1 MNHRSTIVGA
11 AVAIVVLQRI
21 GAAQA
26 PLDPRL
32 QAAVTLAQSGRT
44 DSARAV
50 VRRLLATLS
59 PQDTIY
65 PEALYVQGGMLAAD
79 PHSAAT
85 SLQRVVV
92 EYSRSP
98 WADDALLR
106 LSQLYEA
113 QNDPASAIQSVERLR
128 RDYPDSPLLA
138 RAAFVGARSA
148 FDLRD
153 EARGCSYIRDALA
166 GAGDDIEFKNQVAF
180 YSERCQTSNTPV
192 ATTSASVDTQ
202 ARRRASGGVGGA
214 GGAGGGGGG
223 GHFAV
228 QVLMGKSA
236 REIDDML
243 NRLKTLGYAA
253 HVVRDSSGYMKVRV
267 GPYATRDAA
276 QRAQGQLKT
285 RFGGQPFLVEEP

>member
-1 MNHRSTIVGA
+1 VNHRCAVVAT
-11 AVAIVVLQRI
+11 AVAVAGLRVA
-21 GAAQA
+21 AAQA
-26 PLDPRL
+26 PLDSRL

-65 PEALYVQGGMLAAD
+65 PEALYVQGGMLASD
-79 PHSAAT
+79 PRSAAT
-85 SLQRVVV
+85 SLQRVII
-92 EYSRSP
+92 EYGRSS

-128 RDYPDSPLLA
+128 RDYPDSPLLP

-153 EARGCSYIRDALA
+153 EGRGCSYVRDALA
-166 GAGDDIEFKNQVAF
+166 GAGDDIEFRNQVGF
-180 YSERCQTSNTPV
+180 YSERCQASSTTVAATST
-192 ATTSASVDTQ
+192 SVDTQ
-202 ARRRASGGVGGA
+202 ARRAA
-214 GGAGGGGGG
+214 GR
-223 GHFAV
+223 FAV

-236 REIDDML
+236 PQIDDML

>member
-1 MNHRSTIVGA
+1 VSRRGTLLTATIAIAA
-11 AVAIVVLQRI
+11 AVRGV
-21 GAAQA
+21 AAQA

-32 QAAVTLAQSGRT
+32 QAAVTLAQSGHA

-50 VRRLLATLS
+50 VRRLLASLS
-59 PQDTIY
+59 PQDSIY
-65 PEALYVQGGMLAAD
+65 SEALYVQGGMLASD
-79 PHSAAT
+79 PQSAAT

-92 EYSRSP
+92 EYGRSA

-138 RAAFVGARSA
+138 RAEFVGARSA

-153 EARGCSYIRDALA
+153 ESRGCAYVRDALA
-166 GAGDDIEFKNQVAF
+166 GAGDDIEFKNQVSF
-180 YSERCQTSNTPV
+180 YSERCQAGV
-192 ATTSASVDTQ
+192 ASTAATSADTQ
-202 ARRRASGGVGGA
+202 PRRGA
-214 GGAGGGGGG
+214 TRYS
-223 GHFAV
+223 V
-228 QVLMGKSA
+228 QVLSGKSA
-236 REIDDML
+236 PQIDDML
-243 NRLKTLGYAA
+243 SRLKALGYAA
-253 HVVRDSSGYMKVRV
+253 HVARDSTGYLKVRV

-276 QRAQGQLKT
+276 QRAQGQLKA

>member
-1 MNHRSTIVGA
+1 MNLRCVVAAALAVA
-11 AVAIVVLQRI
+11 AVRQAT
-21 GAAQA
+21 AQA
-26 PLDPRL
+26 LDPRL

-50 VRRLLATLS
+50 VRRLLASLT
-59 PQDTIY
+59 PQDTVY
-65 PEALYVQGGMLAAD
+65 PEVLYVQGGMLTSD
-79 PHSAAT
+79 PQAAAT

-92 EYSRSP
+92 EYGRSS

-128 RDYPDSPLLA
+128 RDYPDSPLLP

-153 EARGCSYIRDALA
+153 ESRGCSYIRDALA
-166 GAGDDIEFKNQVAF
+166 GAGDDVEFKNQANF
-180 YSERCQTSNTPV
+180 YAERCP
-192 ATTSASVDTQ
+192 TTSTAVAATSTSLDTQ
-202 ARRRASGGVGGA
+202 PGRAA
-214 GGAGGGGGG
+214 GR
-223 GHFAV
+223 FAV

-236 REIDDML
+236 PQIDDML
-243 NRLKTLGYAA
+243 NRLKTMGYAA
-253 HVVRDSSGYMKVRV
+253 HVVRDSSGYMKIRV
-267 GPYATRDAA
+267 GPYTTRDAA

>member
-1 MNHRSTIVGA
+1 MNQRCAIVA
-11 AVAIVVLQRI
+11 AVAIAALHQVA
-21 GAAQA
+21 AAQA
-26 PLDPRL
+26 LDARL

-50 VRRLLATLS
+50 VRRLLASLS

-65 PEALYVQGGMLAAD
+65 PEALYVQGGMLASD
-79 PHSAAT
+79 PQAAAT

-92 EYSRSP
+92 EYGRSS

-113 QNDPASAIQSVERLR
+113 RNDPASAIQSVERLR
-128 RDYPDSPLLA
+128 RDYPDSPLLP

-153 EARGCSYIRDALA
+153 ETRGCSYIRDALA
-166 GAGDDIEFKNQVAF
+166 GAGDDIEFKNQVRF
-180 YSERCQTSNTPV
+180 YAERCQTSSTSV
-192 ATTSASVDTQ
+192 AATTTSIDTQ
-202 ARRRASGGVGGA
+202 SRRAAA
-214 GGAGGGGGG
+214 GR
-223 GHFAV
+223 FAV

-236 REIDDML
+236 PQIDDML
-243 NRLKTLGYAA
+243 NRLKTLGYTA

>member
-1 MNHRSTIVGA
+1 MSGRWRVVAGA
-11 AVAIVVLQRI
+11 VVIAAAHQHV
-21 GAAQA
+21 AAQTP

-32 QAAVTLAQSGRT
+32 QAAVTLAQSGRA

-59 PQDTIY
+59 AQDSIY
-65 PEALYVQGGMLAAD
+65 PEALYVQGGMLAGS
-79 PHSAAT
+79 PQSAAT

-92 EYSRSP
+92 EYGRSP

-106 LSQLYEA
+106 LAQLYEA
-113 QNDPASAIQSVERLR
+113 QNDPGSAIQSVERLR
-128 RDYPDSPLLA
+128 SDYPDSPLLP

-153 EARGCSYIRDALA
+153 EAKGCAYIRDALA
-166 GAGDDIEFKNQVAF
+166 GTGDDIEFKNQVAF
-180 YSERCQTSNTPV
+180 YSARCQ
-192 ATTSASVDTQ
+192 SASASAASTTTFVDTQ
-202 ARRRASGGVGGA
+202 PRHAA
-214 GGAGGGGGG
+214 GR
-223 GHFAV
+223 FAV

-236 REIDDML
+236 PQIDDML
-243 NRLKTLGYAA
+243 SRLKTLGFAA
-253 HVVRDSSGYMKVRV
+253 RVVRDSTGYMKVRV

-285 RFGGQPFLVEEP
+285 RFGGQPFVVEEP

>member
-1 MNHRSTIVGA
+1 VNRRCAVLAA
-11 AVAIVVLQRI
+11 AVAVAALPRVA
-21 GAAQA
+21 AAQA

-32 QAAVTLAQSGRT
+32 QTAVTLAQSGRT

-50 VRRLLATLS
+50 VRRLLASLS
-59 PQDTIY
+59 PQDSIY
-65 PEALYVQGGMLAAD
+65 PEALYVQGGMLASD
-79 PHSAAT
+79 PRSAAT

-92 EYSRSP
+92 EYGRSS

-128 RDYPDSPLLA
+128 RDYPDSPLLP

-153 EARGCSYIRDALA
+153 EGRGCSYIRDALA
-166 GAGDDIEFKNQVAF
+166 GAGDDIEFKNQVGF
-180 YSERCQTSNTPV
+180 YSERCQTSSTSV
-192 ATTSASVDTQ
+192 AATRTNVDTQ
-202 ARRRASGGVGGA
+202 TRRAA
-214 GGAGGGGGG
+214 GR
-223 GHFAV
+223 FAV

-236 REIDDML
+236 PQIDDML
-243 NRLKTLGYAA
+243 NRLKTMGYAA
-253 HVVRDSSGYMKVRV
+253 HVVRDSSGYMKLRV
-267 GPYATRDAA
+267 GPYPTRDAA

>member
-1 MNHRSTIVGA
+1 VNQRCAVLAA
-11 AVAIVVLQRI
+11 AVAVAALHRVA
-21 GAAQA
+21 AAQA

-32 QAAVTLAQSGRT
+32 QTAITLAQSGRT

-50 VRRLLATLS
+50 VRRLLASLS
-59 PQDTIY
+59 PQDSIY
-65 PEALYVQGGMLAAD
+65 PEALYVRGAMLASD
-79 PHSAAT
+79 PQSAAT

-92 EYSRSP
+92 EYGRSS

-128 RDYPDSPLLA
+128 RDYPDSPLLP

-153 EARGCSYIRDALA
+153 EGRGCSYIRDALA
-166 GAGDDIEFKNQVAF
+166 GAGDDIEFKNQVGF
-180 YSERCQTSNTPV
+180 YSERCQTSSTSV
-192 ATTSASVDTQ
+192 AATRTNVDTQ
-202 ARRRASGGVGGA
+202 TRRAA
-214 GGAGGGGGG
+214 GR
-223 GHFAV
+223 FAV

-236 REIDDML
+236 PQIDDML
-243 NRLKTLGYAA
+243 NRLKTMGYAA
-253 HVVRDSSGYMKVRV
+253 HVVRDSSGYMKLRV
-267 GPYATRDAA
+267 GPYPTRDAA

>member
-1 MNHRSTIVGA
+1 VNLRCTVV
-11 AVAIVVLQRI
+11 VAFVTI
-21 GAAQA
+21 GALHRNVAGQTA
-26 PLDPRL
+26 LDSRL

-59 PQDTIY
+59 PQDTVY
-65 PEALYVQGGMLAAD
+65 PEALYVQGAMLAAD
-79 PHSAAT
+79 PQSAAT
-85 SLQRVVV
+85 SLQRVIV
-92 EYSRSP
+92 EYSRSS

-113 QNDPASAIQSVERLR
+113 QNDPAAAIQSVERMR
-128 RDYPDSPLLA
+128 RDYPDSPLLP
-138 RAAFVGARSA
+138 RGAFVGARSA

-153 EARGCSYIRDALA
+153 ETRGCAYIRDALA

-180 YSERCQTSNTPV
+180 YSERCQASTAPV
-192 ATTSASVDTQ
+192 AATRTTVDTQ
-202 ARRRASGGVGGA
+202 TRHVA
-214 GGAGGGGGG
+214 GTAG
-223 GHFAV
+223 GHFAI
-228 QVLMGKSA
+228 QVLMGKTA

-243 NRLKTLGYAA
+243 SRLKTLGYAA

-276 QRAQGQLKT
+276 QRAQAQLKT

>member
-44 DSARAV
+44 DSARAT

-65 PEALYVQGGMLAAD
+65 PEALYVQGSMLAAD

-128 RDYPDSPLLA
+128 RDYPDSPLLP

-180 YSERCQTSNTPV
+180 YSERCQTSSTSV
-192 ATTSASVDTQ
+192 ATTRASVDTQ
-202 ARRRASGGVGGA
+202 ARRGSGGGR
-214 GGAGGGGGG
+214 
-223 GHFAV
+223 FAV

-236 REIDDML
+236 PQIDDMMS
-243 NRLKTLGYAA
+243 RLKSLGYAA

-276 QRAQGQLKT
+276 QRAQGQIKT

>member
-1 MNHRSTIVGA
+1 MNHRRTVVVA
-11 AVAIVVLQRI
+11 AAAIVALQRFV
-21 GAAQA
+21 AAQT

-44 DSARAV
+44 DSARAM

-65 PEALYVQGGMLAAD
+65 PEALYVQGSMLAAD

-128 RDYPDSPLLA
+128 RDYPDSPLLP

-180 YSERCQTSNTPV
+180 YSERCQTSSTSA

-202 ARRRASGGVGGA
+202 ARRGSGGGR
-214 GGAGGGGGG
+214 
-223 GHFAV
+223 FAV

-236 REIDDML
+236 PQIDDML
-243 NRLKTLGYAA
+243 SRLKSLGYAA

-276 QRAQGQLKT
+276 QRAQSQIKA

>member
-1 MNHRSTIVGA
+1 VNPRCAVLAA
-11 AVAIVVLQRI
+11 AVAVAALPRVA
-21 GAAQA
+21 AAQA
-26 PLDPRL
+26 PLDLRL
-32 QAAVTLAQSGRT
+32 QTAVTLAQSGRT

-50 VRRLLATLS
+50 VRRLLASLS

-65 PEALYVQGGMLAAD
+65 PEALYVQGGMLASD
-79 PHSAAT
+79 PQSAAT

-92 EYSRSP
+92 EYGRSS

-128 RDYPDSPLLA
+128 RDYPDSPLLP

-153 EARGCSYIRDALA
+153 EGRGCSYIRDALA
-166 GAGDDIEFKNQVAF
+166 GAGDDIEFKNQVGF
-180 YSERCQTSNTPV
+180 YSERCQTSSTSV
-192 ATTSASVDTQ
+192 AATRTSVVDTQ
-202 ARRRASGGVGGA
+202 TRRAA
-214 GGAGGGGGG
+214 GR
-223 GHFAV
+223 FAV

-236 REIDDML
+236 PQIDDML
-243 NRLKTLGYAA
+243 NRLKTMGYAA
-253 HVVRDSSGYMKVRV
+253 HVVRDSSGYMKLRV
-267 GPYATRDAA
+267 GPYPTRDAA

>member
-1 MNHRSTIVGA
+1 VNHRCAVVAA
-11 AVAIVVLQRI
+11 AVAVAALHRVA
-21 GAAQA
+21 AAQG

-50 VRRLLATLS
+50 VRRLLVTLS
-59 PQDTIY
+59 PQDTTY
-65 PEALYVQGGMLAAD
+65 PEALYVQGGMLASD
-79 PHSAAT
+79 PRSAAT
-85 SLQRVVV
+85 SLQRVIV
-92 EYSRSP
+92 EYGRSS

-128 RDYPDSPLLA
+128 RDYPDSPLLP

-153 EARGCSYIRDALA
+153 ETRGCSYIRDALA
-166 GAGDDIEFKNQVAF
+166 GAGDDIEFKNQVGF
-180 YSERCQTSNTPV
+180 YSERCQTSSTSG
-192 ATTSASVDTQ
+192 ATSTFVDTQ
-202 ARRRASGGVGGA
+202 PRR
-214 GGAGGGGGG
+214 GGGR
-223 GHFAV
+223 FAV

-236 REIDDML
+236 PQIDDML

>member
-1 MNHRSTIVGA
+1 MNIRCTVVVAAMILGALHRN
-11 AVAIVVLQRI
+11 L
-21 GAAQA
+21 AAQT

-44 DSARAV
+44 ASARAV
-50 VRRLLATLS
+50 VRRLLGTLS

-79 PHSAAT
+79 PQSAAT
-85 SLQRVVV
+85 SLQRVIV
-92 EYSRSP
+92 EYGRSP

-128 RDYPDSPLLA
+128 RDYPDSPVLA

-153 EARGCSYIRDALA
+153 ETRGCAYIRDALA

-180 YSERCQTSNTPV
+180 YSERCQVSSASIA
-192 ATTSASVDTQ
+192 ATRTSVDTQ
-202 ARRRASGGVGGA
+202 TR
-214 GGAGGGGGG
+214 GGGSSGG

-236 REIDDML
+236 PQIDDML
-243 NRLKTLGYAA
+243 GRLKTLGYAA

-276 QRAQGQLKT
+276 QRVQGQLKT

>member
-1 MNHRSTIVGA
+1 VNQRCAVLAA
-11 AVAIVVLQRI
+11 AVAVAALHRVA
-21 GAAQA
+21 AAQA

-32 QAAVTLAQSGRT
+32 QTVVTLAQSGRT

-50 VRRLLATLS
+50 VRRLLASLS
-59 PQDTIY
+59 PQDSIY
-65 PEALYVQGGMLAAD
+65 PEALYVRGAMLASD
-79 PHSAAT
+79 PQSAAT

-92 EYSRSP
+92 EYGRSS

-128 RDYPDSPLLA
+128 RDYPDSPLLP

-153 EARGCSYIRDALA
+153 EGRGCSYIRDALA
-166 GAGDDIEFKNQVAF
+166 GAGDDIEFKNQVGF
-180 YSERCQTSNTPV
+180 YSERCQTSSTSV
-192 ATTSASVDTQ
+192 AATRTNVDTQ
-202 ARRRASGGVGGA
+202 TRRAA
-214 GGAGGGGGG
+214 GR
-223 GHFAV
+223 FAV

-236 REIDDML
+236 PQIDDML
-243 NRLKTLGYAA
+243 NRLKTMGYAA
-253 HVVRDSSGYMKVRV
+253 HVVRDSSGYMKLRV
-267 GPYATRDAA
+267 GPYPTRDAA

>member
-1 MNHRSTIVGA
+1 MNQRCAVLAA
-11 AVAIVVLQRI
+11 AVAVAALPRVA
-21 GAAQA
+21 AAQA

-32 QAAVTLAQSGRT
+32 QTAVTLAQSGRT

-50 VRRLLATLS
+50 VRRLLASLS
-59 PQDTIY
+59 PQDSIY
-65 PEALYVQGGMLAAD
+65 PEALYVQGGMLASD
-79 PHSAAT
+79 PRSAAT

-92 EYSRSP
+92 EYGRSS

-128 RDYPDSPLLA
+128 RDYPDSPLLP

-153 EARGCSYIRDALA
+153 EGRGCSYIRDALA
-166 GAGDDIEFKNQVAF
+166 GAGDDIEFKNQVGF
-180 YSERCQTSNTPV
+180 YSERCQTSSTSV
-192 ATTSASVDTQ
+192 AATRTNVDTQ
-202 ARRRASGGVGGA
+202 TRRAA
-214 GGAGGGGGG
+214 GR
-223 GHFAV
+223 FAV

-236 REIDDML
+236 PQIDDML
-243 NRLKTLGYAA
+243 NRLKTMGYAA
-253 HVVRDSSGYMKVRV
+253 HVVRDSSGYMKLRV
-267 GPYATRDAA
+267 GPYPTRDAA

>member
-1 MNHRSTIVGA
+1 MNRRCAVLAA
-11 AVAIVVLQRI
+11 AVAVAALPRVA
-21 GAAQA
+21 AAQA

-32 QAAVTLAQSGRT
+32 QTAVTLAQSGRT

-50 VRRLLATLS
+50 VRRLLASLS
-59 PQDTIY
+59 PQDGIY
-65 PEALYVQGGMLAAD
+65 PEALYVQGGMLASD
-79 PHSAAT
+79 PQSAAT

-92 EYSRSP
+92 EYGRSS

-128 RDYPDSPLLA
+128 RDYPDSPLLP

-153 EARGCSYIRDALA
+153 EGRGCSYIRDALA
-166 GAGDDIEFKNQVAF
+166 GAGDDIEFKNQVGF
-180 YSERCQTSNTPV
+180 YSERCQTSSTSV
-192 ATTSASVDTQ
+192 AATRTNVDTQ
-202 ARRRASGGVGGA
+202 TRRAA
-214 GGAGGGGGG
+214 GR
-223 GHFAV
+223 FAV

-236 REIDDML
+236 PQIDDML
-243 NRLKTLGYAA
+243 NRLKTMGYAA
-253 HVVRDSSGYMKVRV
+253 HVVRDSSGYMKLRV
-267 GPYATRDAA
+267 GPYPTRDAA

>member
-1 MNHRSTIVGA
+1 VNHRCAVLAA
-11 AVAIVVLQRI
+11 AVALAGLHRV
-21 GAAQA
+21 ATAQA
-26 PLDPRL
+26 ALDPRL
-32 QAAVTLAQSGRT
+32 QAAVTLAQAGRT

-50 VRRLLATLS
+50 VRRLLISLS
-59 PQDTIY
+59 PQDSVY
-65 PEALYVQGGMLAAD
+65 PEALYVQGGMLSSD
-79 PHSAAT
+79 PQSAAT

-92 EYSRSP
+92 EYSRSS

-113 QNDPASAIQSVERLR
+113 QNDPASAIQAVERLR
-128 RDYPDSPLLA
+128 RDYPDSPLLP

-153 EARGCSYIRDALA
+153 EGRGCSYIRDALA
-166 GAGDDIEFKNQVAF
+166 GAGDDVEFKNQVGF
-180 YSERCQTSNTPV
+180 YSERCQTSSAAV
-192 ATTSASVDTQ
+192 AATSTGVDTQ
-202 ARRRASGGVGGA
+202 SRRAA
-214 GGAGGGGGG
+214 GR
-223 GHFAV
+223 FDV

-236 REIDDML
+236 PQIDDML
-243 NRLKTLGYAA
+243 SRLKTLGYAA

-267 GPYATRDAA
+267 GPYPTRDAA

>member
-1 MNHRSTIVGA
+1 MNHRRTVVVA
-11 AVAIVVLQRI
+11 AAAIVALQRFV
-21 GAAQA
+21 AAQT

-44 DSARAV
+44 DSARAM

-65 PEALYVQGGMLAAD
+65 PEALYVQGSMLAAD

-128 RDYPDSPLLA
+128 RDYPDSPLLP

-180 YSERCQTSNTPV
+180 YSERCQTSSTSA
-192 ATTSASVDTQ
+192 ATTSTSVDTQ
-202 ARRRASGGVGGA
+202 ARRGSGGGR
-214 GGAGGGGGG
+214 
-223 GHFAV
+223 FAV

-236 REIDDML
+236 PQIDDML
-243 NRLKTLGYAA
+243 SRLKSLGYAA

-276 QRAQGQLKT
+276 QRAQSQIKA

>member
-1 MNHRSTIVGA
+1 VNLRCVVAAALAVA
-11 AVAIVVLQRI
+11 AVRQAT
-21 GAAQA
+21 AQA
-26 PLDPRL
+26 LDPRL

-50 VRRLLATLS
+50 VRRLLASLT
-59 PQDTIY
+59 PQDTVY
-65 PEALYVQGGMLAAD
+65 PEVLYVQGGMLTSD
-79 PHSAAT
+79 PQAAAT

-92 EYSRSP
+92 EYGRSS

-128 RDYPDSPLLA
+128 RDYPDSPLLP

-153 EARGCSYIRDALA
+153 ESRGCSYIRDALA
-166 GAGDDIEFKNQVAF
+166 GAGDDVEFKNQANF
-180 YSERCQTSNTPV
+180 YAERCP
-192 ATTSASVDTQ
+192 TTSTAVAATSTSLDTQ
-202 ARRRASGGVGGA
+202 PRRAA
-214 GGAGGGGGG
+214 GR
-223 GHFAV
+223 FAV

-236 REIDDML
+236 PQIDDML
-243 NRLKTLGYAA
+243 NRLKTMGYAA
-253 HVVRDSSGYMKVRV
+253 HVVRDSSGYMKIRV
-267 GPYATRDAA
+267 GPYTTRDAA